1 MSRRVLLVDTDV
13 DALGVLASALRA
25 RGIQVAN
32 ASDAFEAVEQAF
44 QERPDVV
51 LVDKRLDDEQDVVR
65 AFEVV
70 PELGDIP
77 VLRLVRGAAGA
88 PPEELGPTE
97 VRRSDLD
104 HVVSR
109 IAQASPRASTVV
121 SLDQELRGNLEQMPM
136 VDLLQL
142 LTMNRRSGVL
152 GITTGYGAG
161 EIRLSDGEVTDAIYR
176 RLEGEKAFYRLLGER
191 AGRFAFSPG
200 SPAAIGSARR
210 LTSPTS
216 QLLME
221 AMRQVD
227 EVQRRRGELSLATV
241 ALLFDDGGGPGPPR
255 KPPEQASGH
264 RAPPEMSAERAS
276 VVREVGRLLALP
288 LSLDELLDEHP
299 ATDLAVLEA
308 LVALDAGGRL
318 RRVPIVDLTTPFALP
333 EQLPVLRSLVTRLTR
348 AGFAPPPRLVIAAAG
363 KDMTALAHSIRLIS
377 DAVAPD
383 DALPR
388 ASLPRPLGTLRL
400 GDGIELALT
409 GLPTDD
415 TFAPTWTLVLPGA
428 AAVVRLAAAGG
439 TTLEAHCQAVEV
451 MLIDAESLMGALDT
465 AVPGQVAALV
475 RSALE
480 MAAGV

>member
-13 DALGVLASALRA
+13 DALGALASALRA
-25 RGIQVAN
+25 RGILVAN

-51 LVDKRLDDEQDVVR
+51 LVDKCLDDDQDVVH

-77 VLRLVRGAAGA
+77 VLRLVRAGPA
-88 PPEELGPTE
+88 DELGPTE
-97 VRRSDLD
+97 VLRSDLD

-109 IAQASPRASTVV
+109 IAQASPRTSTTASPE
-121 SLDQELRGNLEQMPM
+121 QELRGNLEQMPM

-161 EIRLSDGEVTDAIYR
+161 EIRLSGGEVTDAVYR

-200 SPAAIGSARR
+200 ALATTRR
-210 LTSPTS
+210 FTAPTS

-221 AMRQVD
+221 AMHQVD

-241 ALLFDDGGGPGPPR
+241 ALLFQDGPLP
-255 KPPEQASGH
+255 ADL
-264 RAPPEMSAERAS
+264 SAERAAVARDVS
-276 VVREVGRLLALP
+276 RLLAVP
-288 LSLDELLDEHP
+288 LGIDELLDEHA

-308 LVALDAGGRL
+308 LVALDAAGRL
-318 RRVPIVDLTTPFALP
+318 RRVPLLDLTTPFAPP

-348 AGFAPPPRLVIAAAG
+348 AGFAPPARLVIAAEV
-363 KDMTALAHSIRLIS
+363 KRMPVLAHSIRLIS
-377 DAVAPD
+377 DAVAPED
-383 DALPR
+383 PLPR

-400 GDGIELALT
+400 GDGVELALL

-439 TTLEAHCQAVEV
+439 PTLEAHCAAGEL
-451 MLIDAESLMGALDT
+451 MLIDAESLMGSLDI

>member
-13 DALGVLASALRA
+13 DALGALASALRA
-25 RGIQVAN
+25 RGILVAN

-51 LVDKRLDDEQDVVR
+51 LVDKRLDDNQDVIR
-65 AFEVV
+65 AFNVV

-77 VLRLVRGAAGA
+77 VLRLVRTGTA
-88 PPEELGPTE
+88 EELGPTE
-97 VRRSDLD
+97 VLRSDLD

-109 IAQASPRASTVV
+109 IAQASPRTSHVT
-121 SLDQELRGNLEQMPM
+121 LEQELRGNLEQMPM

-152 GITTGYGAG
+152 GITTVYGAG
-161 EIRLSDGEVTDAIYR
+161 EIRLSDGEVTDAVYR

-200 SPAAIGSARR
+200 APATARR

-227 EVQRRRGELSLATV
+227 EVQRRRRELSLATA
-241 ALLFDDGGGPGPPR
+241 ALLFEEGALPANL
-255 KPPEQASGH
+255 PPE
-264 RAPPEMSAERAS
+264 RAAAA
-276 VVREVGRLLALP
+276 REVVRLLALP
-288 LSLDELLDEHP
+288 RSLDNLLDEHA
-299 ATDLAVLEA
+299 ATDLTVLEA
-308 LVALDAGGRL
+308 VVALDAAGRL
-318 RRVPIVDLTTPFALP
+318 RRVPIADLTTPFAPP

-348 AGFAPPPRLVIAAAG
+348 AGFAPPPRLVIAAG
-363 KDMTALAHSIRLIS
+363 VKRMPTLAHSIRGIS
-377 DAVAPD
+377 DAVAPTEP
-383 DALPR
+383 LPS

-400 GDGIELALT
+400 GDGVELALT

-439 TTLEAHCQAVEV
+439 PALEAHCEAVEV
-451 MLIDAESLMGALDT
+451 MLIDAESLMGSLDT